1 MIKIDVDERKWEKIK
16 EEHSKW
22 YEEKILP
29 NIEKACKFL
38 ESKKNKDSSVE
49 IYLDLLKKIRDKG
62 GNFVVNEIKK
72 SFEYEKEEEEFYK
85 VLFNK
90 SFVKNLKKDLKNNS
104 KCYKYNILPK
114 IEKAYEFLESKKN
127 KGNSVEKYLYL
138 LKKIRDKGEN
148 FVVNEIK
155 NSFKDREEEKK
166 FYKVLFNKSFV
177 KNLKKDLKNNS
188 KWYKENILP
197 KIEETCEFLKSKED
211 KSNSLKEYLDKLEK
225 IKKEKKDFEIEKKF
239 DKDLIKRLKEI
250 DLPKEYLPNKLFVY
264 KEYLPNKLFHYE
276 KLYKGDWNR
285 HELLSLMGI
294 EVCPYCQRNYI
305 SNYEGYEENNKKTK
319 TKKTTAHLDH
329 FYPKA
334 HYPFLA
340 LSLYNFIPSCQV
352 CNSVFKKAKEVQ
364 NSIYLYEEGFDE
376 LGVKFKTSKEAIYEI
391 LGEKDSDFSIEID
404 CKNIEDKEKENK
416 VRKSIDNLGLDRV
429 YEKSHNQYIQDLLYT
444 VEKYPENYLEACGE
458 MFENNKGKKEQ
469 LKEYFKDIVKEPY
482 RKRIE
487 NGEPLAKLTKDILEE
502 FDIKI

>member
-1 MIKIDVDERKWEKIK
+1 MIKIDVEKINNWDIIK
-16 EEHSKW
+16 EKHSEW
-22 YEEKILP
+22 YKENILP
-29 NIEKACKFL
+29 KIEKACKFL
-38 ESKKNKDSSVE
+38 ESKKNKGS
-49 IYLDLLKKIRDKG
+49 
-62 GNFVVNEIKK
+62 
-72 SFEYEKEEEEFYK
+72 
-85 VLFNK
+85 
-90 SFVKNLKKDLKNNS
+90 
-104 KCYKYNILPK
+104 
-114 IEKAYEFLESKKN
+114 
-127 KGNSVEKYLYL
+127 SVEKYLYL
-138 LKKIRDKGEN
+138 LKKIRDKGGN
-148 FVVNEIK
+148 FVLNEIK
-155 NSFKDREEEKK
+155 KSFEYEKEEEE

-250 DLPKEYLPNKLFVY
+250 DLPKEYLPNKLF
-264 KEYLPNKLFHYE
+264 HYE

-340 LSLYNFIPSCQV
+340 LSLYNFIPSYQV

-376 LGVKFKTSKEAIYEI
+376 LGVKFKTSKEVIYEI
-391 LGEKDSDFSIEID
+391 LGEKNFDFSVEID

-416 VRKSIDNLGLDRV
+416 VKNSIKNLGLDKV
-429 YEKSHNQYIQDLLYT
+429 YEKSHNQYIQNLLYT

-458 MFENNKGKKEQ
+458 MFENDNDKKKQ
-469 LKEYFKDIVKEPY
+469 LEKYFKDIVKEPY